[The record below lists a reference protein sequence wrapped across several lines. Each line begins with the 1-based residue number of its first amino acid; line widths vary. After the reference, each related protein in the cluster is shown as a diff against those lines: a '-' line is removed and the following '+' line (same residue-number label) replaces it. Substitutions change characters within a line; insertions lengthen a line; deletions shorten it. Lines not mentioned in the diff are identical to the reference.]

1 MKEQTDEK
9 RRDVVP
15 GIYNATVQNRRC
27 RALLDYIIRKE
38 IAINAPPKVKARAKS
53 KSAA

>member
-1 MKEQTDEK
+1 MKEQTHEK
-9 RRDVVP
+9 SGDVVP

-27 RALLDYIIRKE
+27 RTLIDHIIRKE
-38 IAINAPPKVKARAKS
+38 IAINAPPKVKARAKD